1 MSRASG
7 TPAPGQLNLVG
18 EGTVFE
24 GTLRTPHDI
33 RISGKVIGTLHV
45 QGKAIIA
52 AEGVL
57 EGQLHA
63 RSADVAG
70 QVQGDLIIE
79 ETLLLK
85 DSARWKAASRPADW
99 WWRRVPFSTAN
110 AAWARSTGS
119 SSRKRRLRPTKKRR
133 RLRGMLRVP
142 ERRMLNPAPVHEGP
156 KEIYRGDFLHTGSA
170 SCTGTLHGTGVATG
184 PGDGVFLRSA
194 AICWIDGWAHCP
206 GLRWSASCWGW
217 WPSWP
222 SSGR

>member
-7 TPAPGQLNLVG
+7 TPAPNQLNLVG

-63 RSADVAG
+63 HSADIAG

-85 DSARWKAASRPADW
+85 DSARVEGRIQTGRLVVEAGAIFDGECRMGKIDRVIETKTVPSADKEAATPARDTARARKAGAEP
-99 WWRRVPFSTAN
+99 
-110 AAWARSTGS
+110 
-119 SSRKRRLRPTKKRR
+119 
-133 RLRGMLRVP
+133 
-142 ERRMLNPAPVHEGP
+142 
-156 KEIYRGDFLHTGSA
+156 
-170 SCTGTLHGTGVATG
+170 ATG
-184 PGDGVFLRSA
+184 A
-194 AICWIDGWAHCP
+194 
-206 GLRWSASCWGW
+206 
-217 WPSWP
+217 
-222 SSGR
+222 

>member
-33 RISGKVIGTLHV
+33 RISGKVIGTLYV

-85 DSARWKAASRPADW
+85 DSARVEGRIQTGRLVVEAGAIFDGECRMGKIDRVIETKAVPSADKEAATPARD
-99 WWRRVPFSTAN
+99 
-110 AAWARSTGS
+110 AARAR
-119 SSRKRRLRPTKKRR
+119 KAD
-133 RLRGMLRVP
+133 V
-142 ERRMLNPAPVHEGP
+142 E
-156 KEIYRGDFLHTGSA
+156 
-170 SCTGTLHGTGVATG
+170 
-184 PGDGVFLRSA
+184 PGAGA
-194 AICWIDGWAHCP
+194 
-206 GLRWSASCWGW
+206 
-217 WPSWP
+217 
-222 SSGR
+222 